1 MHLWVLNSFTIVSI
15 FAAMFVEDVVVSAFM
30 DASDWFSKARYASMY
45 ALALVEN
52 FLPSLFLAHPL
63 ADML

>member
-1 MHLWVLNSFTIVSI
+1 
-15 FAAMFVEDVVVSAFM
+15 
-30 DASDWFSKARYASMY
+30 MY